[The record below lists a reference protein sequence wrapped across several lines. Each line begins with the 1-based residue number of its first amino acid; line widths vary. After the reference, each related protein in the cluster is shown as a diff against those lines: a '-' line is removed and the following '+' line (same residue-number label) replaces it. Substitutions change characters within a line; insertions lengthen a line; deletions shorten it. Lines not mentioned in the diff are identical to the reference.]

1 MVTLRFVVKLKKER
15 GKKPKKKPCVR
26 MRDYK
31 VLPQT
36 RNVRGALAEMVTLR
50 SVIKLKKNEKKRG
63 GGGGKEK
70 EEEEKSTL
78 FYGERLQ
85 GITTEQEGA

>member
-1 MVTLRFVVKLKKER
+1 M
-15 GKKPKKKPCVR
+15 

-50 SVIKLKKNEKKRG
+50 SVIKLKKNDKKR
-63 GGGGKEK
+63 KK
-70 EEEEKSTL
+70 RRRRRRKKAPCFMVRDYKVLPPSKKV
-78 FYGERLQ
+78 RRDVS
-85 GITTEQEGA
+85 